1 MGSYESTLAQ
11 REERIKKVL
20 NLEEPDRVPFAPK
33 IGNYYA
39 RGYDIS
45 IYDAMKD
52 IRNIWPG
59 VKGFLEDFSPD
70 LAWAPVL
77 YPADPP
83 ELMQSTYLKCPGPN
97 SGLPLNASFQIHDKC
112 YLMDEEYKEFLHD
125 PTHFFL
131 TKVYPRK
138 FDGLKGLSK
147 LRFNNPVE
155 YSLYIELSNF
165 ADPEVQTALETLKRG
180 GEAAAR
186 WLGGLGYISGE
197 IAKLGFPLGAA
208 GAQTCPFDMFGD
220 NIRGFLNTI
229 NDVYDYPDELLAA
242 VEYMTPICIQ
252 NAVNTA
258 KANNLEYMFIP
269 LHGGIDEFMS
279 PDNYKKFY
287 WPGLKALMM
296 ALIDIGVTPYV
307 FCEGKYNRR
316 LDIISDVPKG
326 KVIYMFEEVDI
337 AEAKRIV
344 GQTAC
349 ICGNLPNALLAYGKK
364 ERVIEETKKLLDI
377 CAPGGGF
384 IMDCSIVSDEANK
397 ENMEAWVNTTRELG
411 KY

>member
-1 MGSYESTLAQ
+1 MGSYESTLVQ

-97 SGLPLNASFQIHDKC
+97 SGLSLNASFQIHDKC

-131 TKVYPRK
+131 TKVYPRR

-186 WLGGLGYISGE
+186 WLGGLCLYYRGDC
-197 IAKLGFPLGAA
+197 KA
-208 GAQTCPFDMFGD
+208 GVPPGSS
-220 NIRGFLNTI
+220 RG
-229 NDVYDYPDELLAA
+229 
-242 VEYMTPICIQ
+242 
-252 NAVNTA
+252 
-258 KANNLEYMFIP
+258 
-269 LHGGIDEFMS
+269 
-279 PDNYKKFY
+279 
-287 WPGLKALMM
+287 
-296 ALIDIGVTPYV
+296 
-307 FCEGKYNRR
+307 
-316 LDIISDVPKG
+316 SDLSV
-326 KVIYMFEEVDI
+326 
-337 AEAKRIV
+337 
-344 GQTAC
+344 
-349 ICGNLPNALLAYGKK
+349 
-364 ERVIEETKKLLDI
+364 
-377 CAPGGGF
+377 
-384 IMDCSIVSDEANK
+384 
-397 ENMEAWVNTTRELG
+397 
-411 KY
+411 